1 VPSLRLL
8 AAALGLLA
16 ATALLS
22 PWVAWT
28 TQALGF
34 DFKFSRVWN
43 RVLQILLV
51 LVVVFGWRRLDLG
64 NGTQIGLVWPRWRRD
79 VGLGLA
85 VGLCGVGVALWV
97 AYLGDGVRPAV
108 RFDDPLKMVR
118 KALAGLSGAM
128 IIAIGEEAL
137 FRGVLLRRLMLDLG
151 RTGGV
156 AVTTALYAVVHA
168 LRPGGSREVYAWA
181 GVDRI
186 VNLFAPLGDP
196 AVLPSILGLAALGGL
211 LAWATLRTGSLWTA
225 IGIHAAFVAV
235 FRVGRLFVNIRR
247 KPAWLMGPG
256 WPPLM
261 GGGAGFL
268 AVGLTAALL
277 WWALRRRAL
286 RGEEPIPTLAARA

>member
-1 VPSLRLL
+1 MPSLRLL
-8 AAALGLLA
+8 LAALGLLA
-16 ATALLS
+16 ATAVLS
-22 PWVAWT
+22 PWVAWA

-51 LVVVFGWRRLDLG
+51 FAVLFGWRRLDLG
-64 NGTQIGLVWPRWRRD
+64 NATQIGLAWPRWRRD
-79 VGLGLA
+79 LGLGLA
-85 VGLCGVGVALWV
+85 VGLAGVGVALWV
-97 AYLGDGVRPAV
+97 AYLGDGVRPML
-108 RFDDPLKMVR
+108 RFEDPLKTVR

-128 IIAIGEEAL
+128 IIAVGEEAL

-151 RTGGV
+151 RGGGI
-156 AVTTALYAVVHA
+156 AVTTGIYAVVHA

-186 VNLFAPLGDP
+186 VTLFAPLGDP
-196 AVLPSILGLAALGGL
+196 AVLPSVVGLAALGAL

-235 FRVGRLFVNIRR
+235 FRVGRLFVHIRR

-256 WPPLM
+256 WPPLI
-261 GGGAGFL
+261 GGVAGLL
-268 AVGLTAALL
+268 AVALTAALL
-277 WWALRRRAL
+277 CWALRRRAL
-286 RGEEPIPTLAARA
+286 RDGEPVPTLAARA

>member
-1 VPSLRLL
+1 MPTLRLL

-16 ATALLS
+16 ATAVLS
-22 PWVAWT
+22 PWVAWG

-43 RVLQILLV
+43 RVLQVLLV
-51 LVVVFGWRRLDLG
+51 LAVVFGWRRLDLG
-64 NGTQIGLVWPRWRRD
+64 NATQIGLRWPHWRRD
-79 VGLGLA
+79 LGLGLA
-85 VGLCGVGVALWV
+85 AGVTGVGVALFV

-108 RFDDPLKMVR
+108 RFDDPAKMVR

-128 IIAIGEEAL
+128 LIAVGEEAL
-137 FRGVLLRRLMLDLG
+137 FRGVLLRRLVLDLG
-151 RTGGV
+151 RSGGV
-156 AVTTALYAVVHA
+156 AVTTAVYAVVHV

-181 GVDRI
+181 GVDR
-186 VNLFAPLGDP
+186 VVTLFVPLADP
-196 AVLPSILGLAALGGL
+196 AALPSIVGLAALGAL

-256 WPPLM
+256 WPPLI
-261 GGGAGFL
+261 GGVAGLL
-268 AVGLTAALL
+268 AVALTGVLL

-286 RGEEPIPTLAARA
+286 RGAEPVPTLAARA